1 MHQPIIMIGEAPGL
15 ITAYDE
21 GPLEG
26 KIGRRLAEYAGL
38 TLEEYRDR
46 TERHNL
52 FDSPIEKWPREEAAL
67 NAGLIWSSLIGR
79 RTILL
84 GRRVADAFGLTN
96 MKELRSVTLDDR
108 GTEVAIVPHPSGRN
122 IWWNEAGNRAEARR
136 FLREAFGTSDR

>member
-1 MHQPIIMIGEAPGL
+1 MHQPIILIGEAPGL
-15 ITAYDE
+15 LNDH

-26 KIGRRLAEYAGL
+26 AVGRRLAEYASL
-38 TLEEYRDR
+38 TMSEYLER

-67 NAGLIWSSLIGR
+67 HAGVVWSSLVGR

-84 GRRVADAFGLTN
+84 GQRVADAFGIRWR
-96 MKELRSVTLDDR
+96 ELSWAQLDDR
-108 GTEVAIVPHPSGRN
+108 GTEVALIPHPSGRN